1 MVAEVVEVVEVVEME
16 AAVEESAVE
25 ESAGVVLLRQP
36 RARVRSYGVEAARG
50 VTTTGT
56 GCVGGCREDVDVAD
70 GDEKAL
76 VAPSVPA

>member
-1 MVAEVVEVVEVVEME
+1 VVAEAVEVVEVVEME
-16 AAVEESAVE
+16 AAVEES
-25 ESAGVVLLRQP
+25 SGVVLLRQP

-76 VAPSVPA
+76 VTPSVPA